1 MLHDDVVA
9 SLPAPAAAATAS
21 GGTTDGIAV
30 TPPTSGTD
38 SDDEAPMP
46 EADMLFGV
54 RMVTMRVLG

>member
-38 SDDEAPMP
+38 SDEAPMP